1 MSTDINL
8 SKNQISKI
16 IKSGGFFGSC
26 LGSLEKKALTNIVI
40 TLARD
45 N

>member
-1 MSTDINL
+1 MCQL

-16 IKSGGFFGSC
+16 IKSGG
-26 LGSLEKKALTNIVI
+26 LGSWGKKGLTNIVI
-40 TLARD
+40 TLAGD